1 VGISSISEL
10 LGRVRRDRG
19 ALLVA
24 ALVLL
29 AALALSACGG
39 GSSSSSS
46 GGSETGSEAETG
58 SGSET
63 AEAGGGGEEASG
75 EPIPILGLGT
85 FEGTV
90 AYPEAPPAF
99 EAEVQKINEGG
110 GIEGRPLE
118 LTVCNDQGN
127 PQVASHCAQEAVEKH
142 AVAVMGS
149 YSVQAAAFLPIL
161 ESAHFASVGADAS
174 QTIEETSPNSF
185 PLENQYQLY
194 GSLGY
199 AAGMKGC
206 KKAALITENYGAAT
220 KAEDEV
226 SDKAFEASPTGE
238 EVVKRVEVGSNTT
251 DYSPPVA
258 TMLSAGAECIIAPL
272 PPEELPKLISS
283 VEQSSDPEATVAVT
297 ANSVP
302 AEELEA
308 LGKQAEGMLVG
319 SAGYVPGAA
328 DSPKSVTET
337 IEQIKAFESSAEIN
351 AFSLT
356 ATAAVKVVAHVL
368 EELKGE
374 ISAESFLQGAG
385 EIEEFETGLAAPFTT
400 TKPGPIE
407 GKPRLFTMQVLAY
420 EVVNGVETPLTKE
433 FVDLGPTVF
442 AG

>member
-1 VGISSISEL
+1 VRVSSVWKVLVVGI
-10 LGRVRRDRG
+10 V
-19 ALLVA
+19 
-24 ALVLL
+24 

-39 GSSSSSS
+39 GGSSSSS
-46 GGSETGSEAETG
+46 GGESSESSGAEASAETASSESGAESESGG
-58 SGSET
+58 S
-63 AEAGGGGEEASG
+63 EEASG
-75 EPIPILGLGT
+75 DPIGIMGLGT

-99 EAEVQKINEGG
+99 EAQVKKINEEG
-110 GIEGRPLE
+110 GIEGRE
-118 LTVCNDQGN
+118 LDLTICNDQGN
-127 PQVASHCAQEAVEKH
+127 PQVASHCAQEAVEKGD
-142 AVAVMGS
+142 VAVMGS

-161 ESAHFASVGADAS
+161 ESAHIAYIGADAS

-199 AAGMKGC
+199 AAGTKGC
-206 KKAALITENYGAAT
+206 KKAALITEDYGAAT

-226 SDKAFEASPTGE
+226 ADKAFENSPTGE
-238 EVVKRVEVGSNTT
+238 EVVKRVEVGSSNT
-251 DYSPPVA
+251 DYAPPVA

-283 VEQSSDPEATVAVT
+283 IEQSSDPEATVAVT

-302 AEELEA
+302 AEELKA
-308 LGKQAEGMLVG
+308 LGDQAEGMLVG

-337 IEQIKAFESSAEIN
+337 IEGIKAFEPSAEIN

-356 ATAAVKVVAHVL
+356 ATAAVKTVAHVL
-368 EELKGE
+368 EELKGDV
-374 ISAESFLQGAG
+374 SAESFLTAAG

-400 TKPGPIE
+400 TKPGPIP

-420 EVVNGVETPLTKE
+420 EVIKGVETPITKE

-442 AG
+442 EG

>member
-1 VGISSISEL
+1 MRLSSISRV
-10 LGRVRRDRG
+10 LGRTKRG
-19 ALLVA
+19 RAALLVIALGLLA
-24 ALVLL
+24 ALVL
-29 AALALSACGG
+29 SACGSSG
-39 GSSSSSS
+39 GSSSSASESTSASGSSGSETSGSES
-46 GGSETGSEAETG
+46 GGSET
-58 SGSET
+58 
-63 AEAGGGGEEASG
+63 SG
-75 EPIPILGLGT
+75 EPIGVMGLGT

-99 EAEVQKINEGG
+99 EAQVQKINEAG
-110 GIEGRPLE
+110 GIEGRE
-118 LTVCNDQGN
+118 IDLTICNDQGN

-142 AVAVMGS
+142 DVAVMGS

-161 ESAHFASVGADAS
+161 ESAHIAYIGADAS

-226 SDKAFEASPTGE
+226 SDKAFEASPDGE
-238 EVVKRVEVGSNTT
+238 EVVKRVEVGSSNT
-251 DYSPPVA
+251 DYAPPVA

-283 VEQSSDPEATVAVT
+283 IEQSSDPEAAVAVT

-302 AEELEA
+302 AEELKS
-308 LGKQAEGMLVG
+308 LGSQAEGMLVG
-319 SAGYVPGAA
+319 SAGFVPGAA
-328 DSPKSVTET
+328 ESPKSVTET
-337 IEQIKAFESSAEIN
+337 IEGIEAFNSSAEIN

-356 ATAAVKVVAHVL
+356 ATAAVKTVAHVL
-368 EELKGE
+368 EGLKGE
-374 ISAESFLQGAG
+374 ISAESFLKGAG

-400 TKPGPIE
+400 TKPGPIP

-420 EVVNGVETPLTKE
+420 EVINGVETPITKE
-433 FVDLGPTVF
+433 FVNLGPTVF

>member
-1 VGISSISEL
+1 L
-10 LGRVRRDRG
+10 LLSLG
-19 ALLVA
+19 LLA
-24 ALVLL
+24 ALVL
-29 AALALSACGG
+29 SACGSSG
-39 GSSSSSS
+39 GSSSSS
-46 GGSETGSEAETG
+46 GGSETG
-58 SGSET
+58 GSET
-63 AEAGGGGEEASG
+63 SSSETGGSETSG
-75 EPIPILGLGT
+75 EPIGVMGLGT

-99 EAEVQKINEGG
+99 EAEVEKVNNEG
-110 GIEGRPLE
+110 GIEGRE
-118 LTVCNDQGN
+118 IDLTICNDQGN
-127 PQVASHCAQEAVEKH
+127 PQVAAHCAQEAVEKH
-142 AVAVMGS
+142 DVAVMGS

-161 ESAHFASVGADAS
+161 ESAHIAYVGADAS
-174 QTIEETSPNSF
+174 QSIEETSPNSF

-199 AAGMKGC
+199 AAGTKGC

-220 KAEDEV
+220 KSEDEV
-226 SDKAFEASPTGE
+226 SDKAFENSPTGE
-238 EVVKRVEVGSNTT
+238 EVVKRVEVGSTTT
-251 DYSPPVA
+251 DYAPPVA
-258 TMLSAGAECIIAPL
+258 TMLAAGAECIIAPL

-283 VEQSSDPEATVAVT
+283 IEQSSNPEATVAVT

-302 AEELEA
+302 AEELKS
-308 LGKQAEGMLVG
+308 LGSQAEGMLVG

-328 DSPKSVTET
+328 ESPKSVTET
-337 IEQIKAFESSAEIN
+337 IEQIEAFDPSAEIN

-374 ISAESFLQGAG
+374 ISSESFLKGAG

-407 GKPRLFTMQVLAY
+407 GKPRLFNLSILAY
-420 EVVNGVETPLTKE
+420 EVINGVETPITEE
-433 FVDLGPTVF
+433 FIDLGPTVF

>member
-1 VGISSISEL
+1 VRVSSVAKVLIVGL
-10 LGRVRRDRG
+10 L
-19 ALLVA
+19 A
-24 ALVLL
+24 ALVL
-29 AALALSACGG
+29 SACGGG
-39 GSSSSSS
+39 GSSSSS
-46 GGSETGSEAETG
+46 GGSSEATGSEAGGSESTASES
-58 SGSET
+58 SGS
-63 AEAGGGGEEASG
+63 EEASG
-75 EPIPILGLGT
+75 DPIGVMGLGT

-99 EAEVQKINEGG
+99 EAEVKKINEEG
-110 GIEGRPLE
+110 GIEGREIDLSI
-118 LTVCNDQGN
+118 CNDQGN
-127 PQVASHCAQEAVEKH
+127 PQVASHCAQEAVEKGD
-142 AVAVMGS
+142 VAVMGS

-161 ESAHFASVGADAS
+161 ESAHIAYIGADAS

-199 AAGMKGC
+199 AAGTKGC
-206 KKAALITENYGAAT
+206 KKAALITEDYGAAT

-226 SDKAFEASPTGE
+226 ADKAFENSPTGE
-238 EVVKRVEVGSNTT
+238 EVVKRVEVGSSNT
-251 DYSPPVA
+251 DYAPPVA

-302 AEELEA
+302 AEELKA

-319 SAGYVPGAA
+319 SAGYIPGAA

-337 IEQIKAFESSAEIN
+337 VEGIKAFDASAEIN

-356 ATAAVKVVAHVL
+356 ATAAVKTVAHVL
-368 EELKGE
+368 EGLKGE
-374 ISAESFLQGAG
+374 ITAESVLAAAG

-400 TKPGPIE
+400 TKPGPIP

-420 EVVNGVETPLTKE
+420 EVINGVETPITEE

-442 AG
+442 EG

>member
-1 VGISSISEL
+1 VRVSSVWKVLIVG
-10 LGRVRRDRG
+10 
-19 ALLVA
+19 LV
-24 ALVLL
+24 

-39 GSSSSSS
+39 GGSSSSS
-46 GGSETGSEAETG
+46 GGSEASETSGSEAGT
-58 SGSET
+58 ET
-63 AEAGGGGEEASG
+63 AGSEAGGGEEDSGGSEEASG
-75 EPIPILGLGT
+75 DPIGVMGLGT

-99 EAEVQKINEGG
+99 EAQVKKINEEG
-110 GIEGRPLE
+110 GIEGREIDLSI
-118 LTVCNDQGN
+118 CNDQGN
-127 PQVASHCAQEAVEKH
+127 PQVASHCAQEAVEKGD
-142 AVAVMGS
+142 VAVMGS

-161 ESAHFASVGADAS
+161 EAAHIAYIGADAS

-199 AAGMKGC
+199 AAGTKGC
-206 KKAALITENYGAAT
+206 KKAALITEDYGAAT

-226 SDKAFEASPTGE
+226 ADKAFENSPTGE
-238 EVVKRVEVGSNTT
+238 EVVKRVEVGSSNT
-251 DYSPPVA
+251 DYAPPVA

-283 VEQSSDPEATVAVT
+283 IEQSSDPEATVAVT

-302 AEELEA
+302 AEELKA
-308 LGKQAEGMLVG
+308 LGDQAEGMLVG

-337 IEQIKAFESSAEIN
+337 IEQIKAFEPSAEIN

-356 ATAAVKVVAHVL
+356 ATAAVKTVAHVL
-368 EELKGE
+368 EELKGD
-374 ISAESFLQGAG
+374 ISAESFLAAAG

-400 TKPGPIE
+400 TKPGPIPN
-407 GKPRLFTMQVLAY
+407 KPRLFTMQVLAY
-420 EVVNGVETPLTKE
+420 EVIKGVETPITKE

-442 AG
+442 EG

>member
-1 VGISSISEL
+1 VGISSISEV
-10 LGRVRRDRG
+10 LGRVRRDRA

-39 GSSSSSS
+39 SSSSSSS
-46 GGSETGSEAETG
+46 GGETGGSEAGG
-58 SGSET
+58 SESET
-63 AEAGGGGEEASG
+63 AEGGGGEEASG
-75 EPIPILGLGT
+75 EPIPIMGLGT

-99 EAEVQKINEGG
+99 EAEVKKINEEGG
-110 GIEGRPLE
+110 VDGRPLE

-161 ESAHFASVGADAS
+161 ESAHIAYVGADAS

-337 IEQIKAFESSAEIN
+337 IEQIKAFDSSAEIN

-368 EELKGE
+368 EELGGE
-374 ISAESFLQGAG
+374 VSAESFLKGAG

>member
-1 VGISSISEL
+1 VRVSSVSEV
-10 LGRVRRDRG
+10 LGRARRGR
-19 ALLVA
+19 APLSVLA
-24 ALVLL
+24 ICLL
-29 AALALSACGG
+29 AALVLSACGG
-39 GSSSSSS
+39 GGSSSSS
-46 GGSETGSEAETG
+46 GGSEGGSTEAG
-58 SGSET
+58 GSET
-63 AEAGGGGEEASG
+63 TSSETGGGEASG
-75 EPIPILGLGT
+75 DPIGVMGLGT

-99 EAEVQKINEGG
+99 EAQVEKINEEG
-110 GIEGRPLE
+110 GIEGREIDLSI
-118 LTVCNDQGN
+118 CNDQGN
-127 PQVASHCAQEAVEKH
+127 PQVASHCAQEAVEDGD
-142 AVAVMGS
+142 VAVMGS
-149 YSVQAAAFLPIL
+149 YSVQSAAFLPIL
-161 ESAHFASVGADAS
+161 ESAHIAYVGADAS

-199 AAGMKGC
+199 AAGTKGC
-206 KKAALITENYGAAT
+206 KKAALITEDYGAAT

-226 SDKAFEASPTGE
+226 ADKAFENSPTGE
-238 EVVKRVEVGSNTT
+238 EVVKRVEVGSANT
-251 DYSPPVA
+251 DYAPPVA

-302 AEELEA
+302 AEELKA

-337 IEQIKAFESSAEIN
+337 IEQIKAFEPSAEIN

-374 ISAESFLQGAG
+374 ISAESFLAAAG

-400 TKPGPIE
+400 TKPGPIP

-420 EVVNGVETPLTKE
+420 EVVNGVETPITKE
-433 FVDLGPTVF
+433 FVDLGPSVF

>member
-1 VGISSISEL
+1 MVLLGGKNLRLSSISQL
-10 LGRVRRDRG
+10 LGRPKRG
-19 ALLVA
+19 RPALLLLA
-24 ALVLL
+24 LGLLTALV
-29 AALALSACGG
+29 LSACGSSG

-46 GGSETGSEAETG
+46 GSETGSSETG
-58 SGSET
+58 GSET
-63 AEAGGGGEEASG
+63 SG
-75 EPIPILGLGT
+75 EPIGVMGLGT

-99 EAEVQKINEGG
+99 EAQVQKINEAG
-110 GIEGRPLE
+110 GIEGRE
-118 LTVCNDQGN
+118 IDLTICNDQGN

-142 AVAVMGS
+142 DVAVMGS

-161 ESAHFASVGADAS
+161 ESAHIAYIGADAS

-194 GSLGY
+194 GSVGY
-199 AAGMKGC
+199 AAGTKGC
-206 KKAALITENYGAAT
+206 RKAALITENYGAAT
-220 KAEDEV
+220 MAEDEV
-226 SDKAFEASPTGE
+226 SDKAFENSPDGE
-238 EVVKRVEVGSNTT
+238 EVIKRVEVGSSNT
-251 DYSPPVA
+251 DYAPPVA

-283 VEQSSDPEATVAVT
+283 IEQSSDPEATVAVT

-302 AEELEA
+302 AEELKS
-308 LGKQAEGMLVG
+308 LGSQAEGMLVG

-328 DSPKSVTET
+328 ESPKSVTET
-337 IEQIKAFESSAEIN
+337 IEQIEAFDSSAEIN

-356 ATAAVKVVAHVL
+356 ATAAVKTVAHVL

-374 ISAESFLQGAG
+374 ISAESFLKGAG

-400 TKPGPIE
+400 TKPGPIP

-420 EVVNGVETPLTKE
+420 EVINGVETPITKE
-433 FVDLGPTVF
+433 FVNLGPTVF

>member
-1 VGISSISEL
+1 VRVSSVWKVLVVGI
-10 LGRVRRDRG
+10 V
-19 ALLVA
+19 
-24 ALVLL
+24 

-39 GSSSSSS
+39 GGSSSSS
-46 GGSETGSEAETG
+46 GGETSES
-58 SGSET
+58 S
-63 AEAGGGGEEASG
+63 GGGSEEASG
-75 EPIPILGLGT
+75 DPIGIMGLGT

-99 EAEVQKINEGG
+99 EAQVKKINEEG
-110 GIEGRPLE
+110 GIEGRE
-118 LTVCNDQGN
+118 LDLTICNDQGN
-127 PQVASHCAQEAVEKH
+127 PQVASHCAQEAVEKGD
-142 AVAVMGS
+142 VAVMGS

-161 ESAHFASVGADAS
+161 ESAHIAYIGADAS

-199 AAGMKGC
+199 AAGTKGC
-206 KKAALITENYGAAT
+206 KKAALITEDYGAAT

-226 SDKAFEASPTGE
+226 ADKAFENSPTGE
-238 EVVKRVEVGSNTT
+238 EVVKRVEVGSSNT
-251 DYSPPVA
+251 DYAPPVA

-283 VEQSSDPEATVAVT
+283 IEQSSDPEATVAVT

-302 AEELEA
+302 AEELKA
-308 LGKQAEGMLVG
+308 LGDQAEGMLVG

-337 IEQIKAFESSAEIN
+337 IEQIKAFEPSAEIN

-356 ATAAVKVVAHVL
+356 ATAAVKTVAHVL
-368 EELKGE
+368 EELKGDV
-374 ISAESFLQGAG
+374 SAESFLTAAG

-400 TKPGPIE
+400 TKPGPIP

-420 EVVNGVETPLTKE
+420 EVIKGVETPITKE

-442 AG
+442 EG

>member
-1 VGISSISEL
+1 MGISSISEA
-10 LGRVRRDRG
+10 LGRIRRGRA
-19 ALLVA
+19 ALLVM
-24 ALVLL
+24 ALGLL
-29 AALALSACGG
+29 AALVLSACGG
-39 GSSSSSS
+39 GSSSSS
-46 GGSETGSEAETG
+46 GGSETGGSTEASGG
-58 SGSET
+58 STESS
-63 AEAGGGGEEASG
+63 GGGGEASG

-99 EAEVQKINEGG
+99 EAEVKKINEGG

-161 ESAHFASVGADAS
+161 ESAHIAYIGADAS

-194 GSLGY
+194 GSVGY
-199 AAGMKGC
+199 AAGTKGC

-226 SDKAFEASPTGE
+226 SDKAFENSPDGE
-238 EVVKRVEVGSNTT
+238 EVVKRVEVGSSNT
-251 DYSPPVA
+251 DYAPPVA

-283 VEQSSDPEATVAVT
+283 IEQSSDPEATVAVT

-302 AEELEA
+302 AEELES
-308 LGKQAEGMLVG
+308 LGSQAEGMLVG

-328 DSPKSVTET
+328 ESPASVTET
-337 IEQIKAFESSAEIN
+337 IKQIKAFDSSAEIN

-356 ATAAVKVVAHVL
+356 ATAAVKTVAHVL

-374 ISAESFLQGAG
+374 ISAESFLTGAG

-400 TKPGPIE
+400 TKPGPIP

-420 EVVNGVETPLTKE
+420 EVINGVETPITKE
-433 FVDLGPTVF
+433 FVNLGPTVF